1 MYFTLTPQQ
10 QKLRDR
16 VRAWA
21 EAELAPTVKDRD
33 ERQVCERAVWDA
45 AARAGLAGL
54 AVPPEYGGEGRS
66 FFDYI
71 LALEAVGQVESAQ
84 VLILASHAA
93 MITCVQQQG
102 TDEQKARWLPPLA
115 RGDLF
120 ACFSLTEPGA
130 GSDPASMKT
139 VAVRDG
145 DSYVLNGKKTFA
157 TNSGVA
163 DVYVLFALTDPEAGG
178 RGVSAF
184 LLDRETPGLQFGP
197 PISKLG
203 MRTSV
208 QREVT
213 LTDVR
218 VPADRLLGRE
228 GSGLRTAL
236 AALDLGRVAIAIQGV
251 ALAQAAY
258 AAALRYAKERA
269 QFGKPIAQNQG
280 VSFPLADMAMQIE
293 AARLLTY
300 KAAALVDAGQP
311 FGLAAAM
318 AKCYATDIAMHATT
332 DAVQIFGGLGVT
344 TFAAVERF
352 FRDAKVAQ
360 IYEGTNQVQRVVIS
374 THILR

>member
-1 MYFTLTPQQ
+1 MDFTLTPEQDD
-10 QKLRDR
+10 LRAR
-16 VRAWA
+16 VRAFA

-33 ERQVCERAVWDA
+33 ERQVCERSVWEA

-54 AVPPEYGGEGRS
+54 AVPPEYGGAGHS

-93 MITCVQQQG
+93 MITCVQHQG
-102 TDEQKARWLPPLA
+102 TDEQKRRWLPPLA
-115 RGDLF
+115 SGELF

-139 VAVRDG
+139 VAGRDG
-145 DSYVLNGKKTFA
+145 DDYVLNGKKTFA
-157 TNSGVA
+157 TNSGAA
-163 DVYVLFALTDPEAGG
+163 DVYVLFALTDPAAGG

-184 LLDRETPGLQFGP
+184 ILDRETPGLVFGP
-197 PISKLG
+197 PILKLG

-228 GSGLRTAL
+228 GTGLRTAL

-258 AAALRYAKERA
+258 EAALRYAKERA

-318 AKCYATDIAMHATT
+318 AKCYATDVAMHATT
-332 DAVQIFGGLGVT
+332 DAVQIFGGMGVT
-344 TFAAVERF
+344 TFVAVERF

-360 IYEGTNQVQRVVIS
+360 IYEGTNQVQRVVIGA
-374 THILR
+374 HILR

>member
-1 MYFTLTPQQ
+1 MDFTLTPEQE
-10 QKLRDR
+10 KLRDR

-54 AVPPEYGGEGRS
+54 AVPPAYGGEGRS

-258 AAALRYAKERA
+258 EAALRYAKERA

-318 AKCYATDIAMHATT
+318 AKCFATDVAMHATT

>member
-1 MYFTLTPQQ
+1 MDFTLTPEQDD
-10 QKLRDR
+10 LRAR
-16 VRAWA
+16 VRAFA

-33 ERQVCERAVWDA
+33 ERQACERSVWDA

-54 AVPPEYGGEGRS
+54 AVPPEYGGTGHS

-71 LALEAVGQVESAQ
+71 LALEEIGKVESAQ

-102 TDEQKARWLPPLA
+102 TDEQKRRWLPPLA
-115 RGDLF
+115 SGELF

-130 GSDPASMKT
+130 GSDPAGMKT

-145 DSYVLNGKKTFA
+145 DQYVLNGKKTFA

-184 LLDRETPGLQFGP
+184 ILDRDTPGLVFGP

-228 GSGLRTAL
+228 GTGLRTAL
-236 AALDLGRVAIAIQGV
+236 AALDLGRVGIAIQGV

-258 AAALRYAKERA
+258 EAALRYAKERA

-280 VSFPLADMAMQIE
+280 VSFPLADMAMGIE

-311 FGLAAAM
+311 FGLQAAM
-318 AKCYATDIAMHATT
+318 AKCYATDLAMQTTT
-332 DAVQIFGGLGVT
+332 DAVQIFGGMGVT
-344 TFAAVERF
+344 THVPVERF

-360 IYEGTNQVQRVVIS
+360 IYEGTNQVQRVVI
-374 THILR
+374 TGHILR

>member
-1 MYFTLTPQQ
+1 MDFTLTPEQE
-10 QKLRDR
+10 KLRDR

-258 AAALRYAKERA
+258 EAALRYAKERA

-318 AKCYATDIAMHATT
+318 AKCYATDVAMHVTT

>member
-1 MYFTLTPQQ
+1 MDFTLTPEQE
-10 QKLRDR
+10 KLRDR

-258 AAALRYAKERA
+258 EAALRYAKERA

-360 IYEGTNQVQRVVIS
+360 IYEGTNKVQRVVIS

>member
-1 MYFTLTPQQ
+1 MDFTLTPEQED
-10 QKLRDR
+10 LRAR

-54 AVPPEYGGEGRS
+54 AVPTEYGGEGRS

-236 AALDLGRVAIAIQGV
+236 AALDLGRVAIAVQGV

-318 AKCYATDIAMHATT
+318 AKCFATDVAMHATT

>member
-1 MYFTLTPQQ
+1 MDFTLTPEQED
-10 QKLRDR
+10 LRAR

-258 AAALRYAKERA
+258 EAALRYAKERA

>member
-1 MYFTLTPQQ
+1 MDFTLTPEQE
-10 QKLRDR
+10 KLRDR

-258 AAALRYAKERA
+258 EAALRYAKERA

>member
-1 MYFTLTPQQ
+1 MDFTLTPEQE
-10 QKLRDR
+10 KLRDR

-258 AAALRYAKERA
+258 EAALRYAKERA

-318 AKCYATDIAMHATT
+318 SKCYATDIAMHATT

>member
-1 MYFTLTPQQ
+1 MDFTLTPEQEE
-10 QKLRDR
+10 LRAR
-16 VRAWA
+16 VRAFA

-54 AVPPEYGGEGRS
+54 AVPPAYGGGGHS
-66 FFDYI
+66 FFDYM
-71 LALEAVGQVESAQ
+71 LALEEIGKVESAQ

-102 TDEQKARWLPPLA
+102 TDEQKQRWLPPLA
-115 RGDLF
+115 SGELF

-139 VAVRDG
+139 VAVREG
-145 DSYVLNGKKTFA
+145 DEYVLNGKKTFA

-184 LLDRETPGLQFGP
+184 LLDRETPGLVFGP

-258 AAALRYAKERA
+258 EAALRYAKERA

-311 FGLAAAM
+311 FALAAAM
-318 AKCYATDIAMHATT
+318 AKCYATDVAMHATT
-332 DAVQIFGGLGVT
+332 DAVQIFGGMGVT
-344 TFAAVERF
+344 TFVAVERF

-374 THILR
+374 GHILR

>member
-1 MYFTLTPQQ
+1 MDFTLTPEQE
-10 QKLRDR
+10 KLRDR

-258 AAALRYAKERA
+258 EAALRYAKERA

-318 AKCYATDIAMHATT
+318 AKCFATDVAMHATT

>member
-1 MYFTLTPQQ
+1 MDFQLTPEQDD
-10 QKLRDR
+10 LRAR
-16 VRAWA
+16 IRAFA
-21 EAELAPTVKDRD
+21 EAELAPTVAARD
-33 ERQVCERAVWDA
+33 EAQTFDRPIWEAQ
-45 AARAGLAGL
+45 ARAGLAGL
-54 AVPPEYGGEGRS
+54 AVPAEYGGAGHS

-71 LALEAVGQVESAQ
+71 LALEEVGKVESAQ
-84 VLILASHAA
+84 VLVLASHAA
-93 MITCVQQQG
+93 PITCILQQG
-102 TDEQKARWLPPLA
+102 TDAQKRRWVPPLA
-115 RGDLF
+115 SGELLG
-120 ACFSLTEPGA
+120 CFSLTEPGA
-130 GSDPASMKT
+130 GSDPAGMKT

-145 DSYVLNGKKTFA
+145 DDYVLNGKKTFA

-163 DVYVLFALTDPEAGG
+163 DVYVLFALTDPAAGG

-184 LLDRETPGLQFGP
+184 LFERDTPGVEFGP
-197 PISKLG
+197 PIRKLG

-218 VPADRLLGRE
+218 LPADRLLGKE
-228 GSGLRTAL
+228 GTGLRTAL
-236 AALDLGRVAIAIQGV
+236 AALDQGRVAIAIQGV

-258 AAALRYAKERA
+258 EAALRYAKERA

-280 VSFPLADMAMQIE
+280 ISFPLADMAMQIE

-300 KAAALVDAGQP
+300 KAAALVDADQP

-318 AKCYATDIAMHATT
+318 AKCFATDVAMHATT

-344 TFAAVERF
+344 TVMPVERF
-352 FRDAKVAQ
+352 MRDAKVAQ

-374 THILR
+374 GHILR